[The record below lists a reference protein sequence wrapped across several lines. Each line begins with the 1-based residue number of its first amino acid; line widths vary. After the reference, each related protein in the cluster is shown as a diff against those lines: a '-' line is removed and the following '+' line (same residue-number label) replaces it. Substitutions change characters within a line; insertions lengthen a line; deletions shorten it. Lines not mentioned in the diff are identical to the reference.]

1 MATDLQLDIVPQPDD
16 LTCGPTCLHAVYDY
30 WDDPLELDQLLAE
43 VRMLPAGGTLDV
55 FLANHALRRGYD
67 VTIFTYNLHVF
78 DPTWFPGDGES
89 IASRLKLQLAHKHDS
104 RLEMATA
111 GYLRFLDL
119 GGRLEYEDL
128 TTSLIRR
135 FLKRGIP
142 IMTGLSATYL
152 YRSAREI
159 QDTMVSDDIRGEPSG
174 HFVVLSGY
182 DKRTRQVNVA
192 DPYRANPYSAD
203 GYYAVD
209 IRRLIGAVFLG
220 IATYDANL
228 LVITPRGE
236 RPWRT

>member
-1 MATDLQLDIVPQPDD
+1 VATNLQLEIVPQPDD
-16 LTCGPTCLHAVYDY
+16 MTCGPTCLHAIYGY
-30 WDDPLELDQLLAE
+30 WEDPIALDQLLAE

-67 VTIFTYNLHVF
+67 VAIHTYNLHVF
-78 DPTWFPGDGES
+78 DPTWFPGDPEG
-89 IASRLKLQLAHKHDS
+89 IADRLRRQLEAKSDDM
-104 RLEMATA
+104 RLGLATA
-111 GYLRFLDL
+111 GYLRFLEL
-119 GGRLEYEDL
+119 GGRLCFEDL

-135 FLKRGIP
+135 HLRKGVP

-152 YRSAREI
+152 YGSAREI
-159 QDTMVSDDIRGEPSG
+159 QDTMITDDIRGEPTG

-182 DKRTRQVNVA
+182 DKRTRQVEVA

-228 LVITPRGE
+228 LVIRPRSA
-236 RPWRT
+236 

>member
-1 MATDLQLDIVPQPDD
+1 M
-16 LTCGPTCLHAVYDY
+16 TCGPTCLHGIYAY
-30 WDDPLELDQLLAE
+30 WDYPIGLDRLLAE

-55 FLANHALRRGYD
+55 FLANHALARGYD

-78 DPTWFPGDGES
+78 DPSWFPAGTGALAERLRRQREVKRDG
-89 IASRLKLQLAHKHDS
+89 RLQA
-104 RLEMATA
+104 ATA
-111 GYLRFLDL
+111 GYLRFLEL
-119 GGRLEYEDL
+119 GGQVRYEDL
-128 TTSLIRR
+128 TASLIRR
-135 FLKRGIP
+135 YLKKGVP

-159 QDTMVSDDIRGEPSG
+159 PDTMAADDIRGEPCG

-182 DKRTRQVNVA
+182 DRRTRQVEVA

-203 GYYAVD
+203 GYYPVD

-228 LVITPRGE
+228 LVIRPRRQ
-236 RPWRT
+236 RP

>member
-1 MATDLQLDIVPQPDD
+1 MATNLELEIVPQPDD
-16 LTCGPTCLHAVYDY
+16 LTCGPTCLHAVYAY
-30 WDDPLELDQLLAE
+30 WEDPLPLEQLLDE

-67 VTIFTYNLHVF
+67 VTIYTYNLHLF
-78 DPTWFPGDGES
+78 DPTWFPGDGDA
-89 IASRLKLQLAHKHDS
+89 IAARLRRQLHCKHDE
-104 RLEMATA
+104 RLETATA
-111 GYLRFLDL
+111 GYLRFLEL
-119 GGRLEYEDL
+119 GGRLCYEDL

-135 FLKRGIP
+135 HLRKGLP

-182 DKRTRQVNVA
+182 DKRTRQVKVA
-192 DPYRANPYSAD
+192 DPWRANPYSPD

-228 LVITPRGE
+228 LIIRPR
-236 RPWRT
+236 RSRA

>member
-1 MATDLQLDIVPQPDD
+1 LATNLQLEIVPQPDD
-16 LTCGPTCLHAVYDY
+16 MTCGPTCLHAVYAY
-30 WDDPLELDQLLAE
+30 WDDPIGLDRLLAE

-55 FLANHALRRGYD
+55 FLANHALARGYD

-78 DPTWFPGDGES
+78 DPSWFPAGADALSERLRRQREVKRDG
-89 IASRLKLQLAHKHDS
+89 RLQA
-104 RLEMATA
+104 ATA
-111 GYLRFLDL
+111 GYLRFLEL
-119 GGRLEYEDL
+119 GGKVRYEDL

-135 FLKRGIP
+135 YLKKGVP

-159 QDTMVSDDIRGEPSG
+159 PDTMAADDIRGEPCG

-182 DKRTRQVNVA
+182 DRRTRQVKVA

-203 GYYAVD
+203 GYYPVD

-228 LVITPRGE
+228 LVIRPRGK
-236 RPWRT
+236 RA

>member
-1 MATDLQLDIVPQPDD
+1 
-16 LTCGPTCLHAVYDY
+16 
-30 WDDPLELDQLLAE
+30 
-43 VRMLPAGGTLDV
+43 MLPAGGTLDV
-55 FLANHALRRGYD
+55 FLANHALARGYD

-78 DPTWFPGDGES
+78 DPSWFPAGADALVERLRRQCEVKRDG
-89 IASRLKLQLAHKHDS
+89 RLQA
-104 RLEMATA
+104 ATA
-111 GYLRFLDL
+111 GYLRFLEL
-119 GGRLEYEDL
+119 GGKVCYEDL

-135 FLKRGIP
+135 YLKKGVP

-159 QDTMVSDDIRGEPSG
+159 PDTMAADDIRGEPCG

-182 DKRTRQVNVA
+182 DRRARQVKVA

-203 GYYAVD
+203 GYYPVD

-228 LVITPRGE
+228 LVIRPRGK
-236 RPWRT
+236 RP

>member
-1 MATDLQLDIVPQPDD
+1 MATNLQLEIVPQPDD
-16 LTCGPTCLHAVYDY
+16 LTCGPTCLHAVYAY
-30 WDDPLELDQLLAE
+30 WDDPIELDRLLAE

-55 FLANHALRRGYD
+55 FLANHALARGYD

-78 DPTWFPGDGES
+78 DPSWFPAGADALGERLRRQREVKRDG
-89 IASRLKLQLAHKHDS
+89 RLQA
-104 RLEMATA
+104 ATA
-111 GYLRFLDL
+111 GYLRFLEL
-119 GGRLEYEDL
+119 GGKVRYEDL

-135 FLKRGIP
+135 YLKKGVP

-159 QDTMVSDDIRGEPSG
+159 PDTMAADDIRGEPCG

-182 DKRTRQVNVA
+182 DRRTRQVKVA

-203 GYYAVD
+203 GYYPVD

-228 LVITPRGE
+228 LVI
-236 RPWRT
+236 RPGRKRP

>member
-1 MATDLQLDIVPQPDD
+1 LATNLQLEIVPQPDD
-16 LTCGPTCLHAVYDY
+16 MTCGPSCLHAVYAY
-30 WDDPLELDQLLAE
+30 WEDPIALDRLLAE

-55 FLANHALRRGYD
+55 FLANHALARGYD

-78 DPTWFPGDGES
+78 DPSWFPADAAALAERLRRQREVKPDG
-89 IASRLKLQLAHKHDS
+89 RLQA
-104 RLEMATA
+104 ATA
-111 GYLRFLDL
+111 GYLRFLEL
-119 GGRLEYEDL
+119 GGKVRYEDL

-135 FLKRGIP
+135 YLKKGVP

-159 QDTMVSDDIRGEPSG
+159 PDTMVSDDIRGEPCG

-182 DKRTRQVNVA
+182 DRRTRQVKVA

-203 GYYAVD
+203 GYYPVD

-228 LVITPRGE
+228 LVIRPRGK
-236 RPWRT
+236 RP

>member
-1 MATDLQLDIVPQPDD
+1 LATNLQLEIVPQPDD
-16 LTCGPTCLHAVYDY
+16 MTCGPTCLHAVYAY
-30 WDDPLELDQLLAE
+30 WDDPIGLDRLLAE

-55 FLANHALRRGYD
+55 FLANHALARGYE

-78 DPTWFPGDGES
+78 DPSWFPAGADALGE
-89 IASRLKLQLAHKHDS
+89 RLRRQRDVKRDS
-104 RLEMATA
+104 RLQAATA
-111 GYLRFLDL
+111 GYLRFLEL
-119 GGRLEYEDL
+119 GGQVRYEDL

-135 FLKRGIP
+135 YLKKGVP

-159 QDTMVSDDIRGEPSG
+159 PDTMAADDIRGEPCG

-182 DKRTRQVNVA
+182 DRRTRQVKVA
-192 DPYRANPYSAD
+192 DPYRANPYSTD
-203 GYYAVD
+203 GYYPVD

-228 LVITPRGE
+228 LVI
-236 RPWRT
+236 RPLGQRP